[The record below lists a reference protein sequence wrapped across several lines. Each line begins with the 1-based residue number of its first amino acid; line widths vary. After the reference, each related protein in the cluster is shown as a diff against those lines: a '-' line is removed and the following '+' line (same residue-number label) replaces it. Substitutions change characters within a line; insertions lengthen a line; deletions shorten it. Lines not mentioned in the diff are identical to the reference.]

1 MTTTTS
7 CKTYIDYRHLN
18 VTFLQLT
25 PINIFLE
32 YPMFLFKFG
41 SNFDVN
47 VKVNFLAPEEVAGE
61 DTAARHA
68 RPDAP
73 IDESEI
79 AGN

>member
-1 MTTTTS
+1 
-7 CKTYIDYRHLN
+7 
-18 VTFLQLT
+18 
-25 PINIFLE
+25 
-32 YPMFLFKFG
+32 MFLFKFG